1 MKDERPGSMELA
13 IKDLLIA
20 TGGRLL
26 RGSPDAVVRNVSID
40 SRSVKKGD
48 FFFAIKGERFDGH
61 DFVKEVYGS
70 GAAGALV
77 EERRAS
83 GVLAFTGEE
92 FIVIAVPDT
101 IRALGDAAGFWRKAS
116 GVLLVAIGGSS
127 GKTTTKDMAAAILE
141 KKMSVLKTRGNMNN
155 LVGLPLTL
163 FSIEKTHQAVVAELG
178 ISVEG
183 EMTRLVSIAR
193 PDAAVITNIGRAHL
207 EGFKDMEGV
216 ATEKLKLF
224 EAIKADGTIAIN
236 MDDPLLSG
244 VAKRYCARKITFGK
258 APGADVRISSVTAR
272 DFFVQVD
279 YEVWGKSLIV
289 EFDSPSVVNA
299 WNGAAAISATLPFGV
314 TPDDIKEGLGS
325 FHQPSGRMKVLELGT
340 WTVIDDTYN
349 ANPDS
354 VAAALKSLS
363 LMNGRRVAILGDMFE
378 LGASEAALHK
388 EAGACATRLGID
400 IVVAIGKSAVFV
412 KEGAIEGGMNEK
424 DVHAF
429 DNNAGAMEKL
439 SSILKDKDVVL
450 VKGSR
455 SAKTEEIMEA
465 MSALAKNKKG

>member
-1 MKDERPGSMELA
+1 MELA
-13 IKDLLIA
+13 IKDLITA

-26 RGSPDAVVRNVSID
+26 RGSSEAMVRNVSID
-40 SRSVKKGD
+40 SRDVKKGD

-61 DFVKEVYGS
+61 DFVKEVYGN
-70 GAAGALV
+70 GAVGALV

-83 GVLAFTGEE
+83 GVLAGVGEE

-101 IRALGDAAGFWRKAS
+101 LKALGDAAGFWRKAT

-155 LVGLPLTL
+155 LIGLPLTL
-163 FSIEKTHQAVVAELG
+163 FSIDKTHGAVVAELG

-183 EMTRLVSIAR
+183 EMSRLASIAA

-236 MDDPLLSG
+236 MDDPILS
-244 VAKRYCARKITFGK
+244 VAAKRYCARKITFGR
-258 APGADVRISSVTAR
+258 AEGTDVRISSVTVR
-272 DFFVQVD
+272 DLFVEAV
-279 YEVWGKSLIV
+279 YEVWGEAITI

-314 TPDDIKEGLGS
+314 TPDDIKEGLRG
-325 FHQPSGRMKVLELGT
+325 FHQPSGRMKVLNIGT

-363 LMNGRRVAILGDMFE
+363 LMKGRRVAVLGEMFE
-378 LGASEAALHK
+378 LGPSSGALHK
-388 EAGACATRLGID
+388 EAGLDAARLGID
-400 IVVAIGKSAVFV
+400 VVVAIGKSGAFT
-412 KEGAIEGGMNEK
+412 KEGALERGMKEK
-424 DVHAF
+424 DVHSF
-429 DNNAGAMEKL
+429 GTNAEAIENL
-439 SSILKDKDVVL
+439 SFILKDKDVAL
-450 VKGSR
+450 IKGSR

-465 MSALAKNKKG
+465 MSGLAKIKKG

>member
-1 MKDERPGSMELA
+1 MELA
-13 IKDLLIA
+13 IKDLIIA

-26 RGSPDAVVRNVSID
+26 RGSGESVIRSVSID

-61 DFVKEVYGS
+61 DFLKEVYAS
-70 GAAGALV
+70 GAAGAIV

-83 GVLAFTGEE
+83 GVLAGAGEE

-101 IRALGDAAGFWRKAS
+101 LKALGDAAGFWRKATK
-116 GVLLVAIGGSS
+116 VLLIAISGSS

-155 LVGLPLTL
+155 LIGLPLTL
-163 FSIEKTHQAVVAELG
+163 FSVEKTHLAVVAELG
-178 ISVEG
+178 VSVEG
-183 EMTRLVSIAR
+183 EMSRLASIAR

-236 MDDPLLSG
+236 MDDPILS
-244 VAKRYCARKITFGK
+244 VAAKRYAARKITFGR
-258 APGADVRISSVTAR
+258 AEGTDVRIKEVAAR
-272 DFFVQVD
+272 GLGVRVD
-279 YEVWGKSLIV
+279 YEVWGKTLTID
-289 EFDSPSVVNA
+289 FDSPSVVNA
-299 WNGAAAISATLPFGV
+299 WNGAAAISATLPFGA
-314 TPDDIKEGLGS
+314 TPDDIKEGLGD
-325 FHQPSGRMKVLELGT
+325 FRQPSGRMKVLSIGT

-354 VAAALKSLS
+354 VAVALKSLS
-363 LMNGRRVAILGDMFE
+363 LMKGRRVAVLGEMFE
-378 LGASEAALHK
+378 LGAGKGALHK
-388 EAGACATRLGID
+388 EAGAEAARLGID
-400 IVVAIGKSAVFV
+400 VVVAIGKSGAFT
-412 KEGAIEGGMNEK
+412 KEGALEQGMKEK
-424 DVHAF
+424 DVHF
-429 DNNAGAMEKL
+429 FETNAGAMEKL
-439 SSILKDKDVVL
+439 RFILKDKDVAL

-455 SAKTEEIMEA
+455 SARTEEITEGLA
-465 MSALAKNKKG
+465 ALVKNKKG